1 MIKNIFILLI
11 FFNGFNSF
19 SQSKLTIL
27 DLVQRVDSL
36 SKVANSYKIISNDKV
51 GDCSLSYALF
61 ENVNLRNYRMA
72 SIHKRFND
80 TIPIWRCN
88 SLSHYSIENLDSTVV
103 MVKRTFNDLYEVY
116 KLNEFNVPQYGF
128 VFNSVGILVIE
139 KKFVIDSSNVTE
151 ILYLADGKLTIDDID
166 LINLKPLESTNR
178 ITEISHPLENCFAFL
193 FCN

>member
-1 MIKNIFILLI
+1 ML
-11 FFNGFNSF
+11 FNGFNSF

-36 SKVANSYKIISNDKV
+36 SKVENSYKIISNDKV

-72 SIHKRFND
+72 SIHQRFND

-88 SLSHYSIENLDSTVV
+88 SLSHYSMENLDSTVV

-139 KKFVIDSSNVTE
+139 KKFVIDSSNVIE